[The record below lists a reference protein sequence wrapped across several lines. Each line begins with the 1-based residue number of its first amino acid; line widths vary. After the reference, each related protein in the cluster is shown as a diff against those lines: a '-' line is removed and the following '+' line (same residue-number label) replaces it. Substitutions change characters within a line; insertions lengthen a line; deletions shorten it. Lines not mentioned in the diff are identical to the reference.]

1 MDIKKVI
8 TKNAQALIAIGTLIG
23 MGIGVINFFI
33 LTSIAPIERRV
44 EAIET
49 LHDKTEPQI
58 AKIAVLEANI
68 DTIKEDIKDIKSFLG
83 VR

>member
-1 MDIKKVI
+1 MDIKKTI
-8 TKNAQALIAIGTLIG
+8 TKNAQALIAIGTIIG

-44 EAIET
+44 EAIEIRNA
-49 LHDKTEPQI
+49 KTDPLVSDFIE
-58 AKIAVLEANI
+58 VRT
-68 DTIKEDIKDIKSFLG
+68 DVRTIKDDIKDIKSFLG